1 MDGQNQL
8 ILLKL
13 YITKSL
19 CYKNSKFH
27 LEMKNQAK
35 NDILLIKYFLLF
47 KYTKKIN
54 FNNFLNCNYF

>member
-19 CYKNSKFH
+19 RYKNSKFH

-35 NDILLIKYFLLF
+35 NDILLIIYL
-47 KYTKKIN
+47 IV
-54 FNNFLNCNYF
+54 

>member
-35 NDILLIKYFLLF
+35 NDILLIIYL
-47 KYTKKIN
+47 IV
-54 FNNFLNCNYF
+54 